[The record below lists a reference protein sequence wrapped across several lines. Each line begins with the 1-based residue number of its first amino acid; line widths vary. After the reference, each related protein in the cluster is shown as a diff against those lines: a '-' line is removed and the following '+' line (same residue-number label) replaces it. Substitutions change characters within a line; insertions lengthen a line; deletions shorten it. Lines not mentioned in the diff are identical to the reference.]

1 MPIDLNEIADSAAV
15 LRQAKETLRAELAE
29 AEPKVVALKE
39 RIAALHK
46 ASIPPGDVI
55 QFLKDYIDAKAGE
68 YLAVLQ
74 YNVTCLV
81 KPSRGDYSV
90 LSGSGAPLSFDEYE
104 ALLTSNGEE
113 LLGHKFFLAPSML
126 DSTPTPKTKM
136 LALLSAEN
144 EFGWGRAFCFFFGE
158 EMKRAL
164 DANTHKIVIPQLRPA
179 ELDETTREQRR
190 VLLKTLENEL
200 SDAER
205 EVGVI
210 IGQMRALDSQV
221 SAGH

>member
-15 LRQAKETLRAELAE
+15 LRQAKETLRAELAV
-29 AEPKVVALKE
+29 AEPKVAALKE

-74 YNVTCLV
+74 YNVTSLV
-81 KPSRGDYSV
+81 KPSRGDVSV

-104 ALLTSNGEE
+104 ALLTSSGEE
-113 LLGHKFFLAPSML
+113 LLGHKFFLSPSVMGN
-126 DSTPTPKTKM
+126 TPTPKTKM
-136 LALLSAEN
+136 LALLSSEN
-144 EFGWGRAFCFFFGE
+144 DFGWGRAFCFFFGE

-164 DANTHKIVIPQLRPA
+164 DANADKIVIPQLLPA
-179 ELDETTREQRR
+179 EFDETTREQRR
-190 VLLKTLENEL
+190 ALLKTLAAEL

-210 IGQMRALDSQV
+210 RGQMHALDSQV
-221 SAGH
+221 SAGR